1 MSQYKIGTVSVT
13 NGSAIITGSGTAWQA
28 NAAPGDLFV
37 RAGDEAVY
45 TVGSV
50 ATDGQMTLTTPYG
63 GVTGSGVGYVLHR
76 DFHPNGQPL
85 LRNGDVETAAIF
97 NAFAAAVAPVSG
109 FGSAAYATLATTGT
123 PTSGVPN
130 AALGF
135 YGLGTQAVPPSASIS
150 IDDNTLKNGLYRA
163 EAPTTTG
170 DIPIGTAGIW
180 LQMMRENGARGS
192 QLFFQQ
198 NGSGVYQRFWNGSS
212 WPVWFG
218 MYHTGNAVGTVQADG
233 SGAIIETG
241 TNANG
246 TYTKFADGTMI
257 CGLPETATGFA
268 NASNLAK
275 VWTYPASFVGNP
287 PKVVPSLVLDAYS
300 SRFLNIKPLV
310 YSRTIGLSAA
320 SIGFASN
327 GSFVAG
333 DEALGDNVSAIAIG
347 RWKA

>member
-13 NGSAIITGSGTAWQA
+13 NGSATITGSGTAWLA

-135 YGLGTQAVPPSASIS
+135 YGLGAITLAPLATNLDTAKTPGKYRFEGSEVGVPVAGFNGTLDVSIRDQGS
-150 IDDNTLKNGLYRA
+150 TTLRTVQRA
-163 EAPTTTG
+163 TIRDGRKFER
-170 DIPIGTAGIW
+170 IELNGIW
-180 LQMMRENGARGS
+180 QPWVEL
-192 QLFFQQ
+192 
-198 NGSGVYQRFWNGSS
+198 
-212 WPVWFG
+212 
-218 MYHTGNAVGTVQADG
+218 YHTGNAVGSVA

-257 CGLPETATGFA
+257 CISTVALTGGTTVAVGSVFRSTSVLAVTFPSAFISVPHCYATPNTAQIR
-268 NASNLAK
+268 
-275 VWTYPASFVGNP
+275 WT
-287 PKVVPSLVLDAYS
+287 VPSAAGATTVNYSFLV
-300 SRFLNIKPLV
+300 
-310 YSRTIGLSAA
+310 
-320 SIGFASN
+320 
-327 GSFVAG
+327 
-333 DEALGDNVSAIAIG
+333 VSALNNADNDTVRVTAIG
-347 RWKA
+347 RWK